1 MNPIIS
7 FKTIYK
13 ILILIVFFLK
23 VKAAEVQKLLN
34 NVNTRKAS
42 NIYGISTK
50 PVKHSSEHTKECVL
64 QIFTVPFCEGT
75 VLDKLKSE

>member
-13 ILILIVFFLK
+13 ILILVVFFLK
-23 VKAAEVQKLLN
+23 ETAAEVQKLLN
-34 NVNTRKAS
+34 NMNTRKAS
-42 NIYGISTK
+42 NIYGISPK
-50 PVKHSSEHTKECVL
+50 PVKHSSEHIKECVL
-64 QIFTVPFCEGT
+64 QIFTVLFCEGI